1 MPKLE
6 IIPPRNRGY
15 ITDNTTGV
23 RTEITKDITNWN
35 DLEIKHVRNDFSG
48 VYVTVGTAIEVCRKG
63 KALVQNAF
71 HAALMAMN
79 LTFEIMRRGP
89 KDFIYVSAHKMR
101 LKPGTYEEHREY
113 LSFEGQAL
121 TFDSLV
127 KSVGKT
133 KYDILILPTDDDP
146 GLETVDWQYTHNKVF
161 VSGNWEVPESLWT
174 YYAAGN
180 DGVVVTGGATSL
192 NGADYT
198 LSITL
203 NQAEMVIGGIENDFR
218 SQGFNKDSTGTK
230 EYFFKSDADQTIKL
244 DMEFGYV
251 LTFFRMT
258 ASSANSV
265 IRLQKYNDLGDTAT
279 SENILTATVFG
290 LRDPD
295 TGQTFG
301 DSRTFS
307 FHDNISLKKGDK
319 LRIVVEASLSLSA
332 AVVAPFVFSVGVN
345 EFKEFKISYVD
356 QSQRVETIPAVT
368 PQTLANALL
377 SKMANG
383 DEAKTYTV
391 EIDADTDNPW
401 SFNHY
406 LVAAES
412 IRGFEKANFHASFN
426 DFVEYMSFL
435 GYEYE
440 VDEDARVVHFRKR
453 AYFFNPNITA
463 LSLKEEEVANVVIKG
478 NDDYAYST
486 VRVGYEKPDIE
497 NTNGR
502 FAICGAFDYS
512 TDFSNLGDLKD
523 TSKEIMCPYKADPVE
538 IETLSWTRGEK
549 TTDQKA
555 DNDIFMLAG
564 EVVDDHIEET
574 RQAQYV
580 VTDEDLPAPDNTI
593 GWYNVPYIP
602 HFITKR
608 NTGII
613 GVAVKNLTFTGT
625 DAFRDAQLS
634 GVVTDNPYSN
644 IAIND
649 GLFLPMT
656 YEFDAGTS
664 QGLPPQELRSGLVR
678 FVWNGKRYQGY
689 IKQLTKTLSANKG
702 EAWELHAR

>member
-113 LSFEGQAL
+113 LSIEGQAL
-121 TFDSLV
+121 IFDSLV

-133 KYDILILPTDDDP
+133 KYDILVMDVID
-146 GLETVDWQYTHNKVF
+146 EYWQYKHNQVF
-161 VSGNWEVPESLWT
+161 AGG
-174 YYAAGN
+174 YYTMAEAKQTMIGLGSEIAVN
-180 DGVVVTGGATSL
+180 Q
-192 NGADYT
+192 T
-198 LSITL
+198 LSINL
-203 NQAEMVIGGIENDFR
+203 DDPNMPLGGIENDFR
-218 SQGFNKDSTGTK
+218 SQGLDRGRSTGGTVGDLEDGPIGNLPA
-230 EYFFKSDADQTIKL
+230 EYFFMVDPNLGAELMTFRLRFKFDLSWNGSDVPRGL
-244 DMEFGYV
+244 DGTPLYYSPR
-251 LTFFRMT
+251 FFLHYT
-258 ASSANSV
+258 
-265 IRLQKYNDLGDTAT
+265 
-279 SENILTATVFG
+279 
-290 LRDPD
+290 DP
-295 TGQTFG
+295 
-301 DSRTFS
+301 
-307 FHDNISLKKGDK
+307 KGDDVTLINRLMSSVLGQQHTISFDYDEELSLPAGAK
-319 LRIVVEASLSLSA
+319 LRMFIFFDGAGSGTWDVEIKN
-332 AVVAPFVFSVGVN
+332 FVHFNITYLDKSRRT
-345 EFKEFKISYVD
+345 D
-356 QSQRVETIPAVT
+356 TIPAVT

-383 DEAKTYTV
+383 DAAKTYTV

-426 DFVEYMSFL
+426 DFIEYMSFL

-564 EVVDDHIEET
+564 EVVGDHVEET

-580 VTDEDLPAPDNTI
+580 VTDDDLPAPNNTI

-608 NTGII
+608 HTGII

-625 DAFRDAQLS
+625 DAFRDAKLS
-634 GVVTDNPYSN
+634 GVVTVDPYSSFT
-644 IAIND
+644 ITD